1 MKFYD
6 REKANLNEIDI
17 VAVNDIEKR
26 LVLAEVKRQRE
37 NHHIGALKQ
46 KAKGLVM
53 KFNDYA
59 IEYLCL
65 SMDDM

>member
-46 KAKGLVM
+46 KAKGLV
-53 KFNDYA
+53 NTA
-59 IEYLCL
+59 NVIRHG
-65 SMDDM
+65 

>member
-1 MKFYD
+1 
-6 REKANLNEIDI
+6 
-17 VAVNDIEKR
+17 VNDIEKR